1 MQDAPQ
7 CYSSDLSSPPHTSA
21 LPFHEF
27 FSELLGQVAGAAE
40 KLQQPAKFSQKHLYT
55 AFKTAL
61 YTAPNNSFVPP
72 LLMKLSGPF
81 SYQPPSPPSFL
92 PPPFI
97 NRVPSF
103 SIIGAASS
111 LYSTI
116 AHKERKPPHATSVAV
131 MKR

>member
-7 CYSSDLSSPPHTSA
+7 CYISDLSSPPHTSA

-27 FSELLGQVAGAAE
+27 FSELPGQVAGATE

-55 AFKTAL
+55 AF
-61 YTAPNNSFVPP
+61 YTAPDNSFVPL
-72 LLMKLSGPF
+72 LLMKSFGPF
-81 SYQPPSPPSFL
+81 SYQPPLPPSFL
-92 PPPFI
+92 PPPLI
-97 NRVPSF
+97 NRVPSL

-116 AHKERKPPHATSVAV
+116 THKERKPPHATSVTV